1 MRTVLVTGIT
11 VLLLGVLAGCR
22 AKTEGLKPGTAS
34 NTAATKGPIAVQVV
48 EAKPSVAAGD
58 LLVPAALSVESIATV
73 LAQRDGTVS
82 QLGAQEG
89 SRVTKGQIIA
99 RLTGDDDLQAQ
110 LRQAELEV
118 SRLEVEQRQYGALI
132 KVNRNELEREKIL
145 FKQGLTADRDVE
157 RAQFKLDAA
166 VLELEKTRV
175 AGQSAQAKA
184 VGLKAEL
191 ERSTIRAPITGVV
204 THRFTKL
211 GTDVV
216 KNDKLFEIT
225 QLAPLEVKFQVPQT
239 EKAGLGPGSVI
250 SISSVESDQIIA
262 RARIRRVDSVADAAS
277 NTLGFLADLSGG
289 RGLMPGMAVNVHIPR
304 RGASPTLWIPQ
315 TAFPAGAEVNKGT
328 TSTVFVAIGDKCVAR
343 AVWVNSVI
351 ADQVEIISGL
361 AMGDR
366 VILSPPAELKAG
378 DLVAVKN

>member
-1 MRTVLVTGIT
+1 MKAVLTTGIA
-11 VLLLGVLAGCR
+11 LGLLGVVTGCTAKPEALRAGNAPV
-22 AKTEGLKPGTAS
+22 AKA
-34 NTAATKGPIAVQVV
+34 PIEVHVV
-48 EAKPSVAAGD
+48 EAKPSVATGD
-58 LLVPAALSVESIATV
+58 LLVPAALSVEAVAMV

-82 QLGAQEG
+82 QLVAQEG
-89 SRVTKGQIIA
+89 SRVTKGQVIA
-99 RLTGDDDLQAQ
+99 RLSGDDDLRAQ

-118 SRLEVEQRQYGALI
+118 SRLEVEQRQYAALI
-132 KVNRNELEREKIL
+132 NVNRNELERERLL

-175 AGQSAQAKA
+175 ASQSAQAKT
-184 VGLKAEL
+184 VGVKAEL

-204 THRFTKL
+204 TRRFTKL
-211 GTDVV
+211 GTNVV

-239 EKAGLGPGSVI
+239 EKGGLGPGVMV
-250 SISSVESDQIIA
+250 SISSVENEQIIA

-277 NTLGFLADLSGG
+277 NTLGFLADLLGG
-289 RGLMPGMAVNVHIPR
+289 PGLMPGMAVNVHVPR

-315 TAFPAGAEVNKGT
+315 TAFPAGAEVHKGA
-328 TSTVFVAIGDKCVAR
+328 TSTVFVAIGDKCAAR
-343 AVWVNSVI
+343 NVWVNSAA

-366 VILSPPAELKAG
+366 VIVSPPTELKAG

>member
-1 MRTVLVTGIT
+1 MRTVLVTGIP
-11 VLLLGVLAGCR
+11 VVIIGMLAGCG
-22 AKTEGLKPGTAS
+22 AKTEGLRPGTVS
-34 NTAATKGPIAVQVV
+34 NTAKGPITVQVV
-48 EAKPSVAAGD
+48 EAKPSVASGD
-58 LLVPAALSVESIATV
+58 LLVPAALSVEAIAMV
-73 LAQRDGTVS
+73 LTQRDGTVS

-89 SRVTKGQIIA
+89 SRVTKGQVIG
-99 RLTGDDDLQAQ
+99 RLSGDDDLRAL

-118 SRLEVEQRQYGALI
+118 SRLEVEQRQYAALI
-132 KVNRNELEREKIL
+132 KVNRNELERETLL
-145 FKQGLTADRDVE
+145 FRQGLTADRDVE

-184 VGLKAEL
+184 VGVKAEL

-211 GTDVV
+211 GTNVV

-225 QLAPLEVKFQVPQT
+225 QLAPLEVKFQVPQS
-239 EKAGLGPGSVI
+239 EKAGLGPGSVV

-289 RGLMPGMAVNVHIPR
+289 PGLMPGMAVNVHVPR
-304 RGASPTLWIPQ
+304 RGATPTLWIPQ
-315 TAFPAGAEVNKGT
+315 TAFPAGVEVQKGT
-328 TSTVFVAIGDKCVAR
+328 TSTVFVAVGDKCVAR
-343 AVWVNSVI
+343 AVWVNSAA

-366 VILSPPAELKAG
+366 VILSPPAALKAG